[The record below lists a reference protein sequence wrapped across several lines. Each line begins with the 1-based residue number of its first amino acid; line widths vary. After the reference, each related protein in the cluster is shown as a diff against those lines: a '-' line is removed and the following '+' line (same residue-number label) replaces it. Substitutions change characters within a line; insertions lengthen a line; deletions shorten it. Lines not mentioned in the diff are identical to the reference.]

1 MSGGSSRSGSKKRA
15 DRPRE
20 LAPWQHRAIDA
31 VARSRIGPEL
41 VFGGGAALAA
51 LHLHHRTSEDL
62 DFFLIRELEPAEL
75 APLASALAEGATSA
89 QLEVVGPRTSV
100 ILSRGSAYVGRID
113 FAYYPFDPVGRRT
126 RWRGLAVESLED
138 MTVNKLQA
146 ILTRQ
151 QPRDFVDLYFL
162 LREGPLR
169 DLDQLLGLVRA
180 KFDVGPHRLGLAA
193 RLLMASE
200 IAELP
205 RMIRPLTIAEL
216 VAFFEERGR
225 ELARSE

>member
-1 MSGGSSRSGSKKRA
+1 MA
-15 DRPRE
+15 
-20 LAPWQHRAIDA
+20 A
-31 VARSRIGPEL
+31 SRIGPEL

-62 DFFLIRELEPAEL
+62 DFFATREIEPTEL
-75 APLASALAEGATSA
+75 SPLAAS
-89 QLEVVGPRTSV
+89 LETGTTTTEVDVVGPRTSLTLV
-100 ILSRGSAYVGRID
+100 RRSRYVGRID

-146 ILTRQ
+146 VLTRN

-169 DLDQLLGLVRA
+169 DLDGLLGLVRA
-180 KFDVGPHRLGLAA
+180 KFDVAPHRLGLAA
-193 RLLMASE
+193 RLLLVRDVK
-200 IAELP
+200 ELP
-205 RMIRPLTIAEL
+205 RMIRRVTLREM
-216 VAFFEERGR
+216 VKFFEERAR
-225 ELARSE
+225 DLARSE

>member
-1 MSGGSSRSGSKKRA
+1 MRSGSKRDA
-15 DRPRE
+15 PDRPPE
-20 LAPWQHRAIDA
+20 LAAWQHRAIDK
-31 VARSRIGPEL
+31 VAASVVGKEL

-62 DFFLIRELEPAEL
+62 DFFSMRELEPGEL
-75 APLASALAEGATSA
+75 SPLAVSLKTATTTTEI
-89 QLEVVGPRTSV
+89 EVVGPRTSL
-100 ILSRGSAYVGRID
+100 ILLGRSRPVGRID
-113 FAYYPFDPVGRRT
+113 FAFYPFEPVGRRRT
-126 RWRGLAVESLED
+126 WRGLSVESLED

-146 ILTRQ
+146 VLTRN

-169 DLDQLLGLVRA
+169 DLDKILDLVRA

-193 RLLMASE
+193 RLLLAGE
-200 IAELP
+200 IQELP
-205 RMIRPLTIAEL
+205 RMIRPVTIAEL
-216 VAFFEERGR
+216 TRFFEERAR

>member
-1 MSGGSSRSGSKKRA
+1 LKSGSKKSGA
-15 DRPRE
+15 RPPE
-20 LAPWQHRAIDA
+20 LAAWQHRVIDV
-31 VARSRIGPEL
+31 VAASRIGPEL

-62 DFFLIRELEPAEL
+62 DFFATREIEPTEL
-75 APLASALAEGATSA
+75 SPLAAS
-89 QLEVVGPRTSV
+89 LETGTTTTEVDVVGPRTSLTLV
-100 ILSRGSAYVGRID
+100 RRSRYVGRID

-146 ILTRQ
+146 VLTRN

-169 DLDQLLGLVRA
+169 DLDGLLGLVRA
-180 KFDVGPHRLGLAA
+180 KFDVAPHRLGLAA
-193 RLLMASE
+193 RLLLVRDVK
-200 IAELP
+200 ELP
-205 RMIRPLTIAEL
+205 RMIRRVTLREM
-216 VAFFEERGR
+216 VKFFEERAR
-225 ELARSE
+225 DLARSE

>member
-1 MSGGSSRSGSKKRA
+1 MVGK
-15 DRPRE
+15 
-20 LAPWQHRAIDA
+20 
-31 VARSRIGPEL
+31 EL

-62 DFFLIRELEPAEL
+62 DFFSMRELEPGEL
-75 APLASALAEGATSA
+75 SPLAVSLKTATMTTE
-89 QLEVVGPRTSV
+89 LEVVGPRTSL
-100 ILSRGSAYVGRID
+100 ILLGRSRPVGRID
-113 FAYYPFDPVGRRT
+113 FAFYPFDPVGRRRT
-126 RWRGLAVESLED
+126 WRGLSVESLED

-146 ILTRQ
+146 VLTRN

-169 DLDQLLGLVRA
+169 DLDKILDLVRA

-193 RLLMASE
+193 RLLLAGE
-200 IAELP
+200 IQELP
-205 RMIRPLTIAEL
+205 RMIRPVTIAEL
-216 VAFFEERGR
+216 TRFFEERAR